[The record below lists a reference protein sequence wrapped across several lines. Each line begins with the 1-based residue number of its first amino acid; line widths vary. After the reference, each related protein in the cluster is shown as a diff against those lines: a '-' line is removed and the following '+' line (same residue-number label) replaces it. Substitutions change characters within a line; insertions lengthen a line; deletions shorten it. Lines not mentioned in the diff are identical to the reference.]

1 MSANI
6 VNKGLGLRADFKEPA
21 DDNFRFMLTREEEPA
36 QIVTTRHA
44 YFDHIL
50 DQGYTG
56 TCVGHSLKYLYAMGP
71 IIEID
76 IHEDPSAFGLYQMMC
91 PLDPWP
97 ENDNGDLMFGTSM
110 NAAAKV
116 ARAMGR
122 ITRWE
127 HSESVDDLIKFIAGR
142 RADGSRLGGPALVG
156 IPWYTGMYDTDAEGF
171 LHATGH
177 IDGYHAI
184 ALPHYNVERD
194 FFWFPNSWGYFF
206 GPWDKERNRQT
217 GYGRIPG
224 DTMRKFFN
232 EGGEAILM
240 REVRRAA

>member
-6 VNKGLGLRADFKEPA
+6 VNKGLGLRADFKDPK
-21 DDNFRFMLTREEEPA
+21 DDNFRFLLTREEEPVA
-36 QIVTTRHA
+36 IKTTRHA

-56 TCVGHSLKYLYAMGP
+56 TCVGHSTKYLLAMGP

-76 IHEDPSAFGLYQMMC
+76 VYEDPSAFALYRAMT
-91 PLDPWP
+91 LKDPWP
-97 ENDNGDLMFGTSM
+97 ENDNGDVMFGTSM
-110 NAAAKV
+110 NAAGHV
-116 ARAMGR
+116 LRDMGR
-122 ITRWE
+122 IGRWE

-142 RADGSRLGGPALVG
+142 RADGSRTGGPALVG
-156 IPWYTGMYDTDAEGF
+156 IPWYTGMYETDAEGF
-171 LHATGH
+171 LHATGR

-194 FFWFPNSWGYFF
+194 FFWFPNSWGYSF
-206 GPWDKERNRQT
+206 GPWDAARGRQS
-217 GYGRIPG
+217 GHGRIPG

-232 EGGEAILM
+232 EGGEAILT
-240 REVRRAA
+240 RELRAA